1 MAITKTTRV
10 QRAEVYRAI
19 DSTAESTLSEAWPA
33 VMVVYE
39 DVLDDPDDS
48 ELPVTAT
55 RVKHLSKF
63 TITHGTDDDGNP
75 TQSSAATVVTGEDQ
89 LVQDICGAVW
99 S

>member
-1 MAITKTTRV
+1 MAITKTTKV
-10 QRAEVYRAI
+10 QRAEVYPAMNS
-19 DSTAESTLSEAWPA
+19 DAETTTNAAWPT

-63 TITHGTDDDGNP
+63 TITYGTDSDGNP
-75 TQSSAATVVTGEDQ
+75 TESSAATVVTGEDQ

>member
-1 MAITKTTRV
+1 MAITKTTKV
-10 QRAEVYRAI
+10 SRAEIYPKSSA
-19 DSTAESTLSEAWPA
+19 DAESTTNEAWPT

-55 RVKHLSKF
+55 RTKHLTKF
-63 TITHGTDDDGNP
+63 TFTPGTDSDGNP
-75 TQSSAATVVTGEDQ
+75 TVSSAATVVTGEDQ
-89 LVQDICGAVW
+89 LVQDICGAIW

>member
-1 MAITKTTRV
+1 MAITKTTQV
-10 QRAEVYRAI
+10 QRAEVYRAM
-19 DSTAESTLSEAWPA
+19 DSTAETTLSEAWPT
-33 VMVVYE
+33 VLVVYE

-55 RVKHLSKF
+55 RTKHLQKF

-75 TQSSAATVVTGEDQ
+75 TQSSAATVVTGEDA
-89 LVQDICGAVW
+89 LVQSICGAVW